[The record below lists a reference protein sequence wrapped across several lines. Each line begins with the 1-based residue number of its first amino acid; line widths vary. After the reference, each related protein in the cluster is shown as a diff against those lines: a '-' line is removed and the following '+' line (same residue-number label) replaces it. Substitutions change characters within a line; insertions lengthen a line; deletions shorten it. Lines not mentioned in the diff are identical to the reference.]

1 MGCIYLLDEFK
12 YFMEVECIVIP
23 IYNKTN
29 YLHVVYRFVRY

>member
-1 MGCIYLLDEFK
+1 MECIYLLDEFK
-12 YFMEVECIVIP
+12 YFMEVECIP